1 MGLRITPALFA
12 YLGGGEMVGLSPD
25 PPVSTQWKGLIAAMP
40 LENGRMIAQFYGGT
54 PHAQALDKVAQ
65 MRRDLNHIQNA
76 LHGVERRIRANAPG
90 DQMVSE
96 FTLLYNWSVSLMESL
111 FALTWAAYDKDR
123 AEKVIRDF
131 GSKFKDFTSMRTMVL
146 TGRR

>member
-1 MGLRITPALFA
+1 
-12 YLGGGEMVGLSPD
+12 
-25 PPVSTQWKGLIAAMP
+25 MP
-40 LENGRMIAQFYGGT
+40 LENGKMIAQFYGGT
-54 PHAQALDKVAQ
+54 PHAQALDKIAQ

-111 FALTWAAYDKDR
+111 FAMTWVAYDKAR
-123 AEKVIRDF
+123 VEKVIRDF
-131 GSKFKDFTSMRTMVL
+131 ENKFKNFTTTRTLVL
-146 TGRR
+146 SGRR